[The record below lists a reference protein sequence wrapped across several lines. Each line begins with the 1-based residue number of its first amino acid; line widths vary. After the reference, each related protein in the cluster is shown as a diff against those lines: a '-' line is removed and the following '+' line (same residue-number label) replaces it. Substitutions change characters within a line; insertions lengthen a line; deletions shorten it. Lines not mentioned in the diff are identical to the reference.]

1 MTSSDFD
8 DNSCKRWMK
17 PVTASDLKE
26 FVARAWRH
34 PLRLS
39 LMRTLLGCAL
49 LGLSGILIGGAGL
62 FLYINP
68 SLPEASAYRNLPI
81 QTPLRLY
88 GMEGSLL
95 AEYGE
100 RRAIPLQLEEIPPLL
115 VRAVLDTED
124 KRFYSHG
131 GVDFVSLIDDLAYL
145 VWNREIGSGASTIT
159 MQLAR
164 NLALSFE
171 RTFVRKFKEILLA
184 FKLEQGLEKDDILE
198 AYLNLVSFGKRAYGV
213 QAAALAYYGK
223 DVQELTLA
231 QFAMLAGI
239 PQSPNLGNPVN
250 GPQRALRRRH
260 VVLVSMLRQGS
271 ISEEAFREADAAPIT
286 AKLYERELDYSS
298 PYVGEWIRQG
308 LHERYGDAIYSDGF
322 EAITTIDPRQQAAAV
337 NALRNGLLSYDR
349 RHGYRGAERQYPAE
363 ALEAD
368 DFESLLA
375 DVTAYGPLEP
385 AVVISVEER
394 SFRAADRFGAVH
406 QVDWDGIR
414 WARPYINE
422 EFRGS
427 APGSA
432 GEVVRK
438 GDLIRL
444 HKTSTGTMALSQIPD
459 IQGALVAVDPDDG
472 AIRALVGGFN
482 FYLKQFNNALLAK
495 RQPGSGIK
503 PFVYSAA
510 LNAGITAART
520 FMDAPITFD
529 TEGVSGA
536 YRPRNYGGRFHGEPR
551 LREALYRSINLVSIR
566 VLQSTGISR
575 TMRHLE
581 RFGFDLDG
589 VGADTQ
595 IAIGGGRLTVSP
607 LDMAR
612 AYAVFANG
620 GFEVEP
626 HTILEVRRT
635 NGRVLERPVFRRACE
650 VCTSE
655 DGYALPAPRVLDER
669 NAFIMRSML
678 QDVIRLGTGR
688 RALALGRADLSGK
701 TGTTNEAD
709 AWFNGFHPNLVGVV
723 WMGFSDNSPLGQ
735 SETGSSLPLP
745 VWIDFMRTALSE
757 TPEAPLEQPDG
768 VVSVRINKRTGEA
781 AAPGDEDAV
790 FEYFFEETSPGF
802 EAADDGG
809 QSDAVEDVF

>member
-1 MTSSDFD
+1 MSAFSPNHLIT
-8 DNSCKRWMK
+8 RI
-17 PVTASDLKE
+17 
-26 FVARAWRH
+26 RANPILVRAF
-34 PLRLS
+34 
-39 LMRTLLGCAL
+39 RTLFCLGF
-49 LGLSGILIGGAGL
+49 LGLSGLLIGGAGM

-68 SLPEASAYRNLPI
+68 SLPDASTYRNLPI

-100 RRAIPLQLEEIPPLL
+100 RRAIPLDLEEMPPLL

-124 KRFYSHG
+124 KRFYSHS
-131 GVDFVSLIDDLAYL
+131 GVDFVSLVDDLAYL

-184 FKLEQGLEKDDILE
+184 FKLEQELEKDDILE
-198 AYLNLVSFGKRAYGV
+198 AYMNLVSFGKRAYGV

-223 DVQELTLA
+223 EVHELSLA

-250 GPQRALRRRH
+250 GPERALRRRH

-271 ISEEAFREADAAPIT
+271 ITDEEFEEASAAPIT
-286 AKLYERELDYSS
+286 AKLYDRELDYSA
-298 PYVGEWIRQG
+298 PYVGEWVRQT
-308 LHERYGDAIYSDGF
+308 LHARYGDAIYSDGF

-337 NALRNGLLSYDR
+337 NAVRDGLLSYDR
-349 RHGYRGAERQYPAE
+349 RHGYRGPERRYQFDDIE
-363 ALEAD
+363 TV
-368 DFESLLA
+368 DFESLLE
-375 DVTAYGPLEP
+375 DTPAYGPLEP
-385 AVVISVEER
+385 AVVTQVEEK
-394 SFRAADRFGAVH
+394 SFAAVDRFGSRH
-406 QVDWDGIR
+406 HVDWDGIR
-414 WARPYINE
+414 WARRYVNE
-422 EFRGS
+422 EFRDP
-427 APGSA
+427 APRRA
-432 GEVVRK
+432 DEVVEI

-444 HKTSTGTMALSQIPD
+444 RQTTSGSMALSQVPD
-459 IQGALVAVDPDDG
+459 IQGALVALDPRDG

-482 FYLKQFNNALLAK
+482 FYLKQFNNALLAE

-510 LNAGITAART
+510 LEQDITPANI

-529 TEGVSGA
+529 TEDVTGV
-536 YRPRNYGGRFHGEPR
+536 YRPKNYGGRFHGETR

-566 VLQSTGISR
+566 VLQAAGIDQ

-581 RFGFDLDG
+581 QFGFDLEG
-589 VGADTQ
+589 VEPNTQ
-595 IAIGGGRLTVSP
+595 IAIGGGRLAVSP

-620 GFEVEP
+620 GFSVEP
-626 HTILEVRRT
+626 HAITQVRRT
-635 NGRVLERPVFRRACE
+635 DGRVLEQPVYRSACE
-650 VCTSE
+650 LCESE
-655 DGYALPAPRVLDER
+655 TGYVLPAPRVIDER

-678 QDVIRLGTGR
+678 QDVISRGTGR
-688 RALALGRADLSGK
+688 RALALARGDISGK

-709 AWFNGFHPNLVGVV
+709 AWFSGFHPDLVSIV
-723 WMGFSDNSPLGQ
+723 WMGFSDNRALGGN
-735 SETGSSLPLP
+735 ETGSSLPLP
-745 VWIDFMRTALSE
+745 VWIEFMKTALSE
-757 TPEAPLEQPDG
+757 FPQAPLVQPDG
-768 VVSVRINKRTGEA
+768 VISVRINKNTGEP
-781 AAPGDEDAV
+781 AAPGDEDAI
-790 FEYFFEETSPGF
+790 FEYFFEENSPGI
-802 EAADDGG
+802 ESIADTGD
-809 QSDAVEDVF
+809 SEAVEDVF